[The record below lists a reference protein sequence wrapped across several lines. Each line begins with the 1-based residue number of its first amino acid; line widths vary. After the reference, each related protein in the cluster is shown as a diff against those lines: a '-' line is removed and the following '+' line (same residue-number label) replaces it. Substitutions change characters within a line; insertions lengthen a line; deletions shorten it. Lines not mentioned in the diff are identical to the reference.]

1 MKSLWLLTKKNLQL
15 LIRSRFSALII
26 IFAPLLLILIL
37 GLSYDTTSQFSLN
50 IGVYAPS
57 FSEEIESFMNLLQE
71 KEFNIIRYESSLK
84 KCEEDL
90 QAGIVHTCIS
100 LPESLQ
106 VESNQQKEVTFL
118 VDPSRVNIVWMIQ
131 ETVQSKFNLKS
142 QEISQQL
149 SQNILSTL
157 SETKSVLDTGK
168 LSLGSTKERSSAT
181 IISAKSTLTSLN
193 SIIIEIPAVEYNTSS
208 VEIAK
213 EKIGD
218 SQEQVFDAINLINDL
233 NMSGSDKIGIIDVL
247 NQANSNLDGAGDL
260 FQNGTGTIP
269 SIIAALQQ
277 ELEQTKTSLTSAAE
291 AIGSTKVQLGEMT
304 SVLEEIANSVDTV
317 QSSLDGAIVK
327 IDSQSVTDSKIISS
341 PIVAKIERVGEEGTY
356 LNYLFPSLI
365 ILVIMFGS
373 LLLGTTL
380 VMIEKNSPA
389 FIRNFFVPVKKITFV
404 VSTYLTN
411 LVLIVA
417 QIVIILIIA
426 LFFLDNLAS
435 ALPAVALVLFLAA
448 SVFTFLGMVIGYIF
462 ASEETGILASISL
475 GSLMLS
481 LSGLLLP
488 LEGVTPLL
496 REFTFFNPFVISD
509 KLIRQFLLFDASFS
523 LVWPDLLILVG
534 YVLIL
539 FFVILAIESFLHQH
553 LIKRFM
559 KHHRKVH
566 QKAKV

>member
-15 LIRSRFSALII
+15 LVRSRSSALII

-57 FSEEIESFMNLLQE
+57 FSGDVESFINLLQE
-71 KEFNIIRYESSLK
+71 EEFNIIRYESSLK

-100 LPESLQ
+100 LPESLH
-106 VESNQQKEVTFL
+106 VESNQQKDVTFL
-118 VDPSRVNIVWMIQ
+118 VDPSKVNIVWMIQ

-168 LSLGSTKERSSAT
+168 SSLGLTTERSSAT
-181 IISAKSTLTSLN
+181 IISAKSTLASLN
-193 SIIIEIPAVEYNTSS
+193 SIIIEIPATEYNTSS

-213 EKIGD
+213 EKISD

-233 NMSGSDKIGIIDVL
+233 NMSGSDKIEIINVL
-247 NQANSNLDGAGDL
+247 NQANNNLDGAGDL
-260 FQNGTGTIP
+260 FQNGTDTIP
-269 SIIAALQQ
+269 SIITALQH
-277 ELEQTKTSLTSAAE
+277 ELEQTKTSLTSIAE
-291 AIGSTKVQLGEMT
+291 AVGSTKVQLGEMT
-304 SVLEEIANSVDTV
+304 SVLEEIVNSVDTV
-317 QSSLDGAIVK
+317 QSSLGEARIK
-327 IDSQSVTDSKIISS
+327 IDSQSVTDSETISS
-341 PIVAKIERVGEEGTY
+341 PLIVKIERVGEEGTY

-365 ILVIMFGS
+365 VLVIMFGS

-389 FIRNFFVPVKKITFV
+389 FIRNFFVPVKKVTFV

-417 QIVIILIIA
+417 QIAIILITT

-496 REFTFFNPFVISD
+496 REFTFFNPFVISE

-523 LVWPDLLILVG
+523 LIWQDLLILVG

>member
-304 SVLEEIANSVDTV
+304 SVLEEIANSVDAV
-317 QSSLDGAIVK
+317 QSSLDEAVVK
-327 IDSQSVTDSKIISS
+327 IDSQSVTDSKTISS
-341 PIVAKIERVGEEGTY
+341 PLVTKIEMVGEEGTY